1 MKKITFLLLFFATAA
16 QAQTIV
22 NIPDAGF
29 KSYLLAAGF
38 DTNGDNQ
45 IDTNEALAVTS
56 MDVISS
62 EFIFDLTGLSAFTNL
77 TSLKCGGYYF
87 DSIDMT
93 ALTHL
98 VTIEFRSAQ
107 SVNVSGLADL
117 KSLIL
122 ANNSLSILDLTGLAS
137 LEYLDVSSNSSLS
150 SLDLTQTPNLKQLIC
165 NDTFLSSLNVSNL
178 TALTLLKCN
187 DSELN
192 SLIFGG
198 NNNLI
203 EIDCSNN
210 NLTSLN
216 VPTTTTLTKLNCNNN
231 QLTSLN
237 VASLTGLTFLQ
248 CAVNSIA
255 DLNVLPLTNLINFG
269 CDSNQLQALDV
280 HTLINLTD
288 FTCGENMLTELN
300 VAPLVNLEWFSCED
314 NQLTELDIASMTNLI
329 AFFCRNNHLNAL
341 TFGNATSIGGLY
353 CENNNISALE
363 LLPLHGLSSL
373 TCQNNP
379 IVSLDISSIE
389 TGYVNCGSPELS
401 EIKADVPSNL
411 NMLTISASQ
420 LPQLNLNN
428 LSQLSEL
435 TIGSSLL
442 TSLDLSKTAVNDLYL
457 TNSPNLTYLNYKNGL
472 LQFSNS
478 GNIDTP
484 NLAFV
489 CADDFNA
496 VSIRNKIISL
506 PTNNQNVQVNSY
518 CSFVPGGNYN
528 TISGELTFDA
538 NNNGCNAADL
548 KHPLMKITINDG
560 FESGATFTSE
570 TGKYS
575 FFTPVG
581 SFTVKPQIE
590 NPLWFNVSPA
600 QAVVNFDAAN
610 SSISTQN
617 FCLTANGIHPDV
629 EILILPVGI
638 ARPGFDADY
647 EIICKNKGN
656 QILSGTIAMTFDD
669 GHTDFVSATPNPDFQ
684 NGNTISWLYN
694 NFALFD
700 SKSYFFR
707 LNLNSPVEDLPV
719 NDGDILNSSVNIT
732 AAQGDDIG
740 YDNTFNLAQT
750 VVNSHDPNDKT
761 CLEGANLSAENI
773 GKYLHYNINFEN
785 TGSADA
791 VNIVVKD
798 TINAAKFDIN
808 SLQVLNSSHPVKI
821 SVKENIVEF
830 IFENINLP
838 PSIRN
843 PIGGHGNVLF
853 KIKTNSNLPID
864 SSVEN
869 TANIYFDYNAPIVTN
884 EAKTTFRLLNNQV
897 FERDYSIRIHPN
909 PAKDFVKIQSKN
921 TIKTIDLFDV
931 QGRILQT
938 SVENKKETSI
948 DLSQQSNGI
957 YFLKI
962 TSEKGGKIEKII
974 KNN

>member
-1 MKKITFLLLFFATAA
+1 MKKITFLLLFIAMSV
-16 QAQTIV
+16 QAQSFV

-38 DTNGDNQ
+38 DTNNDNQ

-62 EFIFDLTGLSAFTNL
+62 EFIFNLTGLSAFTNL
-77 TSLKCGGYYF
+77 TSFKCGGYYF

-122 ANNSLSILDLTGLAS
+122 ANNSLSSLDLTGLTS
-137 LEYLDVSSNSSLS
+137 LEYLDVSSNSSLL
-150 SLDLTQTPNLKQLIC
+150 SLDLTQTPNLRQLIC
-165 NDTFLSSLNVSNL
+165 NNTFLSSLNLSNL

-192 SLIFGG
+192 SLTFGA

-216 VPTTTTLTKLNCNNN
+216 VPATTTLVKLNCNNN
-231 QLTSLN
+231 QIDSLN

-248 CAVNSIA
+248 CGGNSIA
-255 DLNVLPLTNLINFG
+255 TLNVLPLTNLVNFG

-300 VAPLVNLEWFSCED
+300 VAPLVNLEWFSCEG
-314 NQLTELDIASMTNLI
+314 NQLTELDIASMTNLT
-329 AFFCRNNHLNAL
+329 AFFCRNNRLNAL

-363 LLPLHGLSSL
+363 LLPLHALSSV

-379 IVSLDISSIE
+379 IVSLDISSIR
-389 TGYVNCGSPELS
+389 TGYVNCGSPEFS
-401 EIKADVPSNL
+401 EIKANAPSNL
-411 NMLTISASQ
+411 IMLRIDASQ

-428 LSQLSEL
+428 LPQLSEL

-442 TSLDLSKTAVNDLYL
+442 TSLDLSKTAIDYLYL
-457 TNSPNLTYLNYKNGL
+457 ANSPNLTYLNYKNGL
-472 LQFSNS
+472 QQSSNT
-478 GNIDTP
+478 GNIDAP

-489 CADDFNA
+489 CVDDFNA
-496 VSIRNKIISL
+496 LSIRNKIISL
-506 PTNNQNVQVNSY
+506 QTNNQNVQVNSY

-528 TISGELTFDA
+528 TISGEMTFDA
-538 NNNGCNAADL
+538 DNNGCNANDFR
-548 KHPLMKITINDG
+548 HPLMKITINDG

-600 QAVVNFDAAN
+600 QAIVNFNAAN
-610 SSISTQN
+610 NSIFTQN
-617 FCLTANGIHPDV
+617 FCLTANGTHPDV
-629 EILILPVGI
+629 EIVILPVRS

-656 QILSGTIAMTFDD
+656 QVLFGTISLTFDD
-669 GHTDFVSATPNPDFQ
+669 AHTDFVSATPNPDFQ

-694 NFALFD
+694 NFAPFD
-700 SKSYFFR
+700 SKSFFFR

-732 AAQGDDIG
+732 AAQGDDVG

-761 CLEGANLSAENI
+761 CLEGANLSPENI

-798 TINAAKFDIN
+798 TINTAKFDIN
-808 SLQVLNSSHPVKI
+808 SLQILSSSHPVKI
-821 SVKENIVEF
+821 RVKGNVAEF

-853 KIKTNSNLPID
+853 KIKTNPNLSIGD
-864 SSVEN
+864 TVEN
-869 TANIYFDYNAPIVTN
+869 TANIYFDYNAPIITN
-884 EAKTTFRLLNNQV
+884 EAKTTFSVLNNQA
-897 FERDYSIRIHPN
+897 FDRDNSVKVHPN
-909 PAKDFVKIQSKN
+909 PTKDFIRIQSKN
-921 TIKTIDLFDV
+921 TIKSLDLFDV

-938 SVENKKETSI
+938 VVENKKETTFN
-948 DLSQQSNGI
+948 LSQQSKGI

-962 TSEKGGKIEKII
+962 TTAKGSKIEKII
-974 KNN
+974 KE